1 MLMGILGR
9 IQFQGLFGMDQ
20 SLQINKISRNNI
32 QFKRMRQ
39 NVLDEICSI
48 QYISPFCYFRGNS
61 KGISRGAMNS
71 FTN

>member
-1 MLMGILGR
+1 MGILDR

-32 QFKRMRQ
+32 QFKKMLQ
-39 NVLDEICSI
+39 NLLDEMCSV
-48 QYISPFCYFRGNS
+48 QYFSPFCYFRGDS
-61 KGISRGAMNS
+61 KGTSRGTMNN